1 MKKEKMKLYFL
12 MVAYISFN
20 TLTLFASGLRS
31 RDNFNEGWKFYQ
43 GNFPEA
49 IHPLFDD
56 SQWRTLNLPHDWSI
70 EGEFYE
76 KNRSTFGAGA
86 LPGGTGWYRKSF
98 QVEASDKGKLIS
110 VEFDG
115 VYHNSEIWING
126 KYLGKRPYG
135 YSSFRYELSPYLNF
149 GDSTNVIA
157 VKVDNS
163 LEPNSRWYSGCG
175 IYRNVWL
182 VKTGTVAVDHWGAFV
197 TTPQV
202 DDKKATVNISI
213 KIRNSS
219 GLPLTVPVKSGIYDD
234 ENKLIAEII
243 TSKVT
248 LKNPETVV
256 DQTLIVKD
264 PSLWS
269 VDQPNRYHVITSI
282 SQKKNMLDEYETPFG
297 IRTFNFDSNKGFTLN
312 GKPLKIKGVCI
323 HHDLGC
329 LGAVINTRALE
340 RQLELLKEMGCNGIR
355 TSHNPPAPELL
366 DLCDKMGFIVMDEA
380 FDVWKKKKR
389 EFDYALDFDQWHKR
403 DLQDM
408 VLRDRNHPSVFI
420 WSIGNEIVE
429 QKDSTGV
436 TIAKELAGIVR
447 ELDQSRPVTAALDEV
462 PFPENYIM
470 KSGALDLIGYNY
482 HQEIF
487 ADFLKTFPG
496 KKFIATETTSALAT
510 RGSYD
515 MPADTVHRWPDD
527 WKKTFSGG
535 NADLSCSSYDNC
547 AVPWGSTHEETWKII
562 KKYDFLSGMFVWT
575 GFDYIGEPTPYVWPA
590 RSSYFGIL
598 DLCGFPKDA
607 FYMYKSE
614 WTNQPVLHI
623 FPHWNWEPGQIID
636 VWAYSNCNEVEL
648 TINGRSLGAQHKTGD
663 QIHFSW
669 KVPYE
674 AGTLHAIGRNNGKE
688 IITDE
693 IKTSGLPAKIKL
705 KPDRSAIHADGNDLS
720 FITVQ
725 VVDKDNNPV
734 PYADNLIY
742 FSVQGD
748 ASIAGVDNGS
758 PTSME
763 SFKSHERRAFHGK
776 CLLVIKAG
784 KTEGSVK
791 VNATAEG
798 LQTAAEV
805 LRLK

>member
-1 MKKEKMKLYFL
+1 MKLYFL

-135 YSSFRYELSPYLNF
+135 YSSIRYELSPYLNF

-248 LKNPETVV
+248 LKNHETVV
-256 DQTLIVKD
+256 NQTLIVKD

-487 ADFLKTFPG
+487 ADTEFRKGEFDTKFMEQFL
-496 KKFIATETTSALAT
+496 
-510 RGSYD
+510 
-515 MPADTVHRWPDD
+515 
-527 WKKTFSGG
+527 
-535 NADLSCSSYDNC
+535 
-547 AVPWGSTHEETWKII
+547 
-562 KKYDFLSGMFVWT
+562 
-575 GFDYIGEPTPYVWPA
+575 A
-590 RSSYFGIL
+590 R
-598 DLCGFPKDA
+598 
-607 FYMYKSE
+607 
-614 WTNQPVLHI
+614 
-623 FPHWNWEPGQIID
+623 
-636 VWAYSNCNEVEL
+636 
-648 TINGRSLGAQHKTGD
+648 
-663 QIHFSW
+663 
-669 KVPYE
+669 
-674 AGTLHAIGRNNGKE
+674 RN
-688 IITDE
+688 
-693 IKTSGLPAKIKL
+693 S
-705 KPDRSAIHADGNDLS
+705 
-720 FITVQ
+720 
-725 VVDKDNNPV
+725 
-734 PYADNLIY
+734 
-742 FSVQGD
+742 
-748 ASIAGVDNGS
+748 
-758 PTSME
+758 
-763 SFKSHERRAFHGK
+763 
-776 CLLVIKAG
+776 
-784 KTEGSVK
+784 
-791 VNATAEG
+791 
-798 LQTAAEV
+798 
-805 LRLK
+805 